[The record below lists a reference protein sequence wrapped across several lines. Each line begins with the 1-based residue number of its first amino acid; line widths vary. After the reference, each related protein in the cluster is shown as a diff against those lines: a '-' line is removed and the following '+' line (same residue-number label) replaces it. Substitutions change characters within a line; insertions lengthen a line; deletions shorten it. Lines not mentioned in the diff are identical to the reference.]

1 LKRMS
6 VRVMEEIVEP
16 PDESLWL
23 DRETV
28 GEKIEK
34 FLTRTFGCR
43 HRQMSIPFTRG
54 NSTYRTC
61 VACGAR
67 RDFDLVQGSMVGPY
81 YYPTVR

>member
-1 LKRMS
+1 
-6 VRVMEEIVEP
+6 MEEIVEQS
-16 PDESLWL
+16 DESLWL
-23 DRETV
+23 DQETV

-34 FLTRTFGCR
+34 FLTRALGCR
-43 HRQMSIPFTRG
+43 HRQMSLPFTRG

-67 RDFDLVQGSMVGPY
+67 RDFDLVQGMTVGPY

>member
-1 LKRMS
+1 
-6 VRVMEEIVEP
+6 MEEVFEQ
-16 PDESLWL
+16 PDKSPWL
-23 DRETV
+23 DRKTV

-43 HRQMSIPFTRG
+43 HHQMNLPITRG

-67 RDFDLVQGSMVGPY
+67 RDFDLVQGTMVGPY